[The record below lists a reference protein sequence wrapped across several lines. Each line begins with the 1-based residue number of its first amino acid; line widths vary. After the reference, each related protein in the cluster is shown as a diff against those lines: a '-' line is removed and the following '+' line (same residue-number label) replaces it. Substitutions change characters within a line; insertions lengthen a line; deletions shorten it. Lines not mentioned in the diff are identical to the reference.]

1 MSGTSTG
8 GNKNKNKNKNKEQ
21 RTRVRCSLAVLSS
34 MYFARLDRAE
44 HLASGH
50 CCDDGARGLHANHR
64 IFVRAEGA
72 DTGLVQG
79 GRGSIRDIR
88 YGRRTTGDAGGGEVV
103 TALDARGQTIVDQA
117 GRSRRRSADRIGSA
131 AQSQ

>member
-8 GNKNKNKNKNKEQ
+8 GKQKQKQKQ
-21 RTRVRCSLAVLSS
+21 RAANSLSLLFGCTLS

-117 GRSRRRSADRIGSA
+117 GRSRRRSADGIGSA

>member
-8 GNKNKNKNKNKEQ
+8 GNKNKNKEQ
-21 RTRVRCSLAVLSS
+21 RTRVRCSLAVLST

-64 IFVRAEGA
+64 ICVGAEGA

-79 GRGSIRDIR
+79 GRGSMRDIR

-117 GRSRRRSADRIGSA
+117 GRSRRRNADGIGSA
-131 AQSQ
+131 AQSRS